1 MSSTPIHPD
10 FRISF
15 EEKQFTAQE
24 FIARQNMASWM
35 ADVQEA
41 VRFWLAQKD
50 DLKVKTSG
58 STGSPKII
66 SLSKI
71 MLMASAEAT
80 ISFFKLNHKSRV
92 LLVLPAKFIGGKM
105 VVFRAM
111 MAGMNLTIVEP
122 KTTLPPLDNSFD
134 FVSLT
139 PLQAAKSMGQLH
151 RFKAILLG
159 GGAVH
164 AALEEKLKWI
174 HPKVY
179 HGYGMT
185 ETASHV
191 ALRALNGVQQ
201 SKVFEAVGRT
211 TFQTDERSCLV
222 IKAPHLFETELT
234 TNDVVE
240 RIDKCHFSWLGRA
253 DNVLNSGGLKIHPE
267 KLERI
272 LEPQIE
278 VPFFV
283 AGVADPDLG
292 ERVVLLIESAKELR
306 INFAAMGKNER
317 PKKVLF
323 LPNFIYTDSQKI
335 NQKATLKSVQDI
347 K

>member
-1 MSSTPIHPD
+1 MSNTAIHPN
-10 FRISF
+10 FRITF
-15 EEKQFTAQE
+15 QGKQFTAQG
-24 FIARQNMASWM
+24 FIALQEIASW
-35 ADVQEA
+35 AVDVQEA
-41 VRFWLAQKD
+41 VRFWLVQKD
-50 DLKVKTSG
+50 DLIVKTSG
-58 STGSPKII
+58 STGIPKTI
-66 SLSKI
+66 SLTKKT
-71 MLMASAEAT
+71 LMASAEAT
-80 ISFFKLNHKSRV
+80 ISFFKLNHKSSV

-111 MAGMNLTIVEP
+111 MAGMNLTIIEP
-122 KTTLPPLDNSFD
+122 KTMLPPLDSSFD

-139 PLQAAKSMGQLH
+139 PLQAAKSLGQLH

-164 AALEEKLKWI
+164 ASLKDKLKTI
-174 HPKVY
+174 KSKVY

-191 ALRALNGVQQ
+191 ALRSLNGMQQ
-201 SKVFEAVGRT
+201 SEVFEAVGST

-222 IKAPHLFETELT
+222 IQAPHLFETDLT

-240 RIDKCHFSWLGRA
+240 CMDERHFSWLGRV
-253 DNVLNSGGLKIHPE
+253 DNVINSGGLKIHPE

-272 LEPQIE
+272 LETQID

-283 AGVADPDLG
+283 AGFADPDLG
-292 ERVVLLIESAKELR
+292 ERVVLLIESAKELH
-306 INFAAMGKNER
+306 IDFATMAKNER
-317 PKKVLF
+317 PKEVLF
-323 LPNFIYTDSQKI
+323 LANFIYTDSQKI
-335 NQKATLKSVQDI
+335 NRKATLESTQNI